1 MRPVARF
8 RQRSLPA
15 RVSVATTIALS
26 PAVVPSGSGFTR
38 GLPSIRFVL
47 DLTPFA
53 LFTALVLLGVSL
65 LWPETW
71 WMPDVKPRSKTGS

>member
-15 RVSVATTIALS
+15 RVSVATIALS
-26 PAVVPSGSGFTR
+26 PAVVASGSAFTR

-47 DLTPFA
+47 DLTPSA